1 MCVPIDIKL
10 WQTNKTVMSDRNISG
25 QFPLTKVYWRS
36 VYLALLCI
44 VLGLYIHG
52 SPLNQQWLILGHR
65 NNWFSDQFWL
75 FLTQWGDSAQALV
88 LLLSLFMQN
97 PVKLAWV
104 LKTWLMGIVASPLL
118 KKLWD
123 APRPLS
129 VLESQWLHAIG
140 QTPMGGNSM
149 PSGHALAAGSL
160 ATLLFLA
167 LNRDRLVWRVL
178 VVLLCSLVALSR
190 LAVGAHWPADVL
202 VGLGLG
208 VLLVLTAQFWEQA
221 QPWSAH
227 LTTGLAQTLL
237 VALMLILVYA
247 LWHLPSEGWGMTV
260 ARLLVSLVALLS
272 LMRLFDARSKFQKG
286 AGTRYD

>member
-1 MCVPIDIKL
+1 
-10 WQTNKTVMSDRNISG
+10 MSDRNISG

-52 SPLNQQWLILGHR
+52 SPLNQQWLMLGHR
-65 NNWFSDQFWL
+65 NSWFSDQFWL
-75 FLTQWGDSAQALV
+75 FVTQWGDAAQALV
-88 LLLSLFMQN
+88 LLLTLFMQN

-104 LKTWLMGIVASPLL
+104 LKTWLMGMIASPLL
-118 KKLWD
+118 KKAWD

-129 VLESQWLHAIG
+129 VLEPQWLHVIG

-160 ATLLFLA
+160 AALLFFA
-167 LNRDRLVWRVL
+167 LDRDRLVWRGV
-178 VVLLCSLVALSR
+178 VVLLCILIALSR

-208 VLLVLTAQFWEQA
+208 VLLVLAAQFWERV

-227 LTTGLAQTLL
+227 LATDRAQSLL
-237 VALMLILVYA
+237 VVLMVVLVYA
-247 LWHLPSEGWGMTV
+247 LWHLPSEGWGMTG
-260 ARLLVSLVALLS
+260 ARLVVSLAALFS
-272 LMRLFDARSKFQKG
+272 LIWFFDAKRKLQKG
-286 AGTRYD
+286 AGARYD